1 MPDSPKRAG
10 RGTVNRRGWG
20 VTRTLIVAS
29 AVTATALAG
38 PPEGGAGVSGPASPT
53 VWLCRPGLASDPC
66 LFPLTTTV
74 LGADGSTSVLRPRD
88 ARRPPIDCFYLYPTV
103 SLEPTANADLA
114 IQPAETGVA
123 VDQASR
129 FSQVCRVFAPMYRQL
144 TLAAITGRAPPD
156 EADVELAYDS
166 ALAAFKDYLAKDNDG
181 RGIVFI
187 GHSQGAGIL
196 IHLLQ
201 QEVDPNPALRRRLV
215 SAILLGGNVAV
226 PVGRPVGG
234 TFTHIPACR
243 AADQLG
249 CVVAYSSFLS
259 PPPAHTIF
267 GRVGQGVNAVPGQN
281 PAGLQVL
288 CVNPAA
294 LRGGA
299 APLQSYFLA
308 GSGPRI
314 GEVGAEP
321 TLSTPWVT
329 YPDRYRG
336 RCQSAGGATWLDI
349 TPATDDP
356 RPVLS
361 QVLGPAWGLHLA
373 DVNLTLGNL
382 VTLVGAE
389 ARAYAARSR

>member
-1 MPDSPKRAG
+1 
-10 RGTVNRRGWG
+10 VNRSGWG
-20 VTRTLIVAS
+20 VARALVVAS
-29 AVTATALAG
+29 LAAG
-38 PPEGGAGVSGPASPT
+38 TVLASPADGGAAAGGSASPT
-53 VWLCRPGLASDPC
+53 VWLCRPGVAPDPC

-74 LGADGSTSVLRPRD
+74 VRADGSTSVLRPRD
-88 ARRPPIDCFYLYPTV
+88 ARRPAVDCFYVYPTV

-114 IQPAETGVA
+114 VQPAETGVA

-144 TLAAITGRAPPD
+144 TLAAITGRAPLD
-156 EADVELAYDS
+156 EAGVELAYAS
-166 ALAAFKDYLAKDNDG
+166 ALAAFKDYLARDNDG

-187 GHSQGAGIL
+187 GHSQGAGVL

-201 QEVDPNPALRRRLV
+201 QEVDPNPRLRRRLV

-234 TFTHIPACR
+234 TFEHIPACR

-249 CVVAYSSFLS
+249 CVVAYSSFLN

-281 PAGLQVL
+281 SAGLQVL

-294 LRGGA
+294 LVGGA

-321 TLSTPWVT
+321 TASTPWVT
-329 YPDRYRG
+329 YPGRYRG
-336 RCQSAGGATWLDI
+336 RCESAGGATWLDV
-349 TPATDDP
+349 TPAADDP
-356 RPVLS
+356 RPVLT

-389 ARAYAARSR
+389 ARAYLARGR